1 MSNNHNK
8 KEKEEAEIIQ
18 PSASHRPHF
27 FMDSEKKKLEHPRK
41 DLWKWLFSYII
52 PFKGKFVTFFILLLI
67 GTLITSITPLISAN
81 IIDLGIVAGN
91 SRYIIVMSSIY
102 FGLLL
107 VMAIITYI
115 SQFGMGKISQKITY
129 EIRNDLFFK
138 LQDMSLSYFDQRAS
152 GDIISITT
160 NDVTLLNQLVGGQF
174 VQIINSIVSLGLTIV
189 IMYFLNFYLAL
200 LSMVVFPVFFIFTY
214 LFRKVAMKLFKES
227 RKTIGGVTSTIQENV
242 AGAKVV
248 QAYGQEKKASVEFD
262 KANTANYNAMLKIRK
277 FMATIFPLI
286 AFVTTLLTAGVLL
299 AGGFAYLG
307 NVSVFGV
314 TVTVGILSAFITIL
328 GQFFRPFM
336 MLMQLQE
343 IIASSLAASDRI
355 YTLLE
360 EKVEIPDIDNP
371 IKIENV
377 LGKIEFDDVSF
388 GYIMEDNELIEL
400 GGESIEK
407 SPPTMKKQSPPN
419 FKMTEPPMGM
429 YPQDKQNNPMM
440 QRVIQFIKSLP
451 EPYSSYMIKNGMN
464 MPQNIRMKLFM
475 NIMGKNPSVTPTII
489 DATLA
494 EFEYA
499 VPGTEISINHPEY
512 KTSFSIDKEM
522 GEGLTVSSL
531 PNLPAE
537 AILQMSKF
545 LERSLENKAII
556 QQSSGSGM
564 QAEGPQMMGGR
575 PQMSPK
581 SMIRMLAGIEIPE
594 EIYEQI
600 PKIVQ
605 NAIEE
610 EKVIIK
616 HEQSKG
622 YVLKNVDLDI
632 EEGKTIAIVGET
644 GAGKTTIVKLI
655 SRFYDI
661 NNGNIKLDG
670 VNIREISKKDLRDL
684 IGLVPQDAFLF
695 TGTIRENLLYAFN
708 DPSPEIEKKM
718 IEVSKFLGL
727 HNFIEALHKKYDTKL
742 KENASNISIG
752 QRQLIAFARALIT
765 DPKILIL
772 DEATSSVDPYT
783 ETLIQD
789 ALNKARKGR
798 TTIIIAHRLSTI
810 KNADYIIVIS
820 ADKKGIVE
828 QGNHDDLLAAN
839 GKYKR
844 LLEMQRRDVEIG
856 N

>member
-18 PSASHRPHF
+18 PSSSHRPHF

-41 DLWKWLFSYII
+41 ELWKWLFSYIK
-52 PFKGKFVTFFILLLI
+52 PFKWKFIIFFVFLLI

-81 IIDLGIVAGN
+81 IIDFGIIAGN
-91 SRYIIVMSSIY
+91 SRYIIFMSSFY
-102 FGLLL
+102 FILLL
-107 VMAIITYI
+107 VMAIITYY
-115 SQFGMGKISQKITY
+115 SQFGMGKISQEITY

-200 LSMVVFPVFFIFTY
+200 ICMIIFPIFFMFTY

-262 KANTANYNAMLKIRK
+262 RANTANYNAMLKIRK

-286 AFVTTLLTAGVLL
+286 GFITTILTAGVLL

-307 NVSVFGV
+307 NLSIFGV
-314 TVTVGILSAFITIL
+314 TVTIGILSAYITIL

-336 MLMQLQE
+336 MLMQIQE

-360 EKVEIPDIDNP
+360 EKVEIPDFDNP

-377 LGKIEFDDVSF
+377 LGRIEFDDVSF

-400 GGESIEK
+400 GSKSTAK
-407 SPPTMKKQSPPN
+407 SPLTVKKQESPN
-419 FKMTEPPMGM
+419 LLMKGPPMGM
-429 YPQDKQNNPMM
+429 NPKDMQNNPMM

-451 EPYSSYMIKNGMN
+451 EPYSSFMIKNSMA

-475 NIMGKNPSVTPTII
+475 NIMGKNPSEIPKLI
-489 DATLA
+489 DTTLS
-494 EFEYA
+494 EFGYA
-499 VPGTEISINHPEY
+499 VPGTKFSKNYPKY
-512 KTSFSIDKEM
+512 KNSFSIAKGEEM
-522 GEGLTVSSL
+522 TKVSLSGLPS
-531 PNLPAE
+531 E

-545 LERSLENKAII
+545 LEMNLRNKATI
-556 QQSSGSGM
+556 QQTSGGM
-564 QAEGPQMMGGR
+564 QTESPQMMGGM

-581 SMIRMLAGIEIPE
+581 SMIRMLASTEIPE
-594 EIYEQI
+594 EVYNQL

-605 NAIEE
+605 DAIEE
-610 EKVIIK
+610 EK
-616 HEQSKG
+616 
-622 YVLKNVDLDI
+622 
-632 EEGKTIAIVGET
+632 
-644 GAGKTTIVKLI
+644 
-655 SRFYDI
+655 
-661 NNGNIKLDG
+661 
-670 VNIREISKKDLRDL
+670 
-684 IGLVPQDAFLF
+684 
-695 TGTIRENLLYAFN
+695 
-708 DPSPEIEKKM
+708 
-718 IEVSKFLGL
+718 
-727 HNFIEALHKKYDTKL
+727 
-742 KENASNISIG
+742 
-752 QRQLIAFARALIT
+752 
-765 DPKILIL
+765 
-772 DEATSSVDPYT
+772 
-783 ETLIQD
+783 
-789 ALNKARKGR
+789 
-798 TTIIIAHRLSTI
+798 
-810 KNADYIIVIS
+810 
-820 ADKKGIVE
+820 
-828 QGNHDDLLAAN
+828 
-839 GKYKR
+839 
-844 LLEMQRRDVEIG
+844 
-856 N
+856 

>member
-1 MSNNHNK
+1 MSNNHNN

-18 PSASHRPHF
+18 PSATHRSKF
-27 FMDSEKKKLEHPRK
+27 FMDLEKKKLEHPRRE
-41 DLWKWLFSYII
+41 LWKWLFSYIK
-52 PFKGKFVTFFILLLI
+52 PFKWKFLAFFILLLI

-91 SRYIIVMSSIY
+91 SQYIIVMSSIY

-107 VMAIITYI
+107 VMAIITYF

-129 EIRNDLFFK
+129 EIRNNLFFK
-138 LQDMSLSYFDQRAS
+138 LQDMSLSYFDKRAS

-160 NDVTLLNQLVGGQF
+160 NDVTILNQLVGGQF
-174 VQIINSIVSLGLTIV
+174 VQIINSIVSLGLTIM

-200 LSMVVFPVFFIFTY
+200 ISMVIFPIFLIFTY
-214 LFRKVAMKLFKES
+214 LFRKVAMKLFKET

-248 QAYGQEKKASVEFD
+248 QAYGQEKRASVEFD

-286 AFVTTLLTAGVLL
+286 GFVTTLLTAGVLL

-314 TVTVGILSAFITIL
+314 TVTVGILSAYITIL
-328 GQFFRPFM
+328 GQFFKPFM
-336 MLMQLQE
+336 MLMQIQE
-343 IIASSLAASDRI
+343 IIASSMAASDRI

-360 EKVEIPDIDNP
+360 EKVEIPDVDNP
-371 IKIENV
+371 IKIGNV
-377 LGKIEFDDVSF
+377 LGKVEFDNVSF

-400 GGESIEK
+400 GGESVVK
-407 SPPTMKKQSPPN
+407 SSPTMKKQN
-419 FKMTEPPMGM
+419 
-429 YPQDKQNNPMM
+429 PQNMQNNPMM

-451 EPYSSYMIKNGMN
+451 EPYSSFMIKNGMN

-475 NIMGKNPSVTPTII
+475 SVMGKSPTETPSII
-489 DATLA
+489 DTTLA
-494 EFEYA
+494 EFGYA
-499 VPGTEISINHPEY
+499 VPDTEISRNHPEY
-512 KTSFSIDKEM
+512 KTSFTTDTEIEKE
-522 GEGLTVSSL
+522 LTVNSL
-531 PNLPAE
+531 PSFPSE

-545 LERSLENKAII
+545 LEKSLGNKAGI
-556 QQSSGSGM
+556 QQSSGM
-564 QAEGPQMMGGR
+564 QGDGSEMMGVGSR
-575 PQMSPK
+575 MSPK
-581 SMIRMLAGIEIPE
+581 SMIRMLATTEIPE
-594 EIYEQI
+594 EVYDQI

-605 NAIEE
+605 DAIEE
-610 EKVIIK
+610 EKVLIN

-632 EEGKTIAIVGET
+632 EAGKTVAIVGET

-655 SRFYDI
+655 SRFYDV
-661 NNGNIKLDG
+661 NSGDVKLDG
-670 VNIREISKKDLRDL
+670 IDIREISKKDLRDL

-695 TGTIRENLLYAFN
+695 TGTIRENLLYAFD

-718 IEVSKFLGL
+718 IDVSKFLGL

-810 KNADYIIVIS
+810 KNADYIIVLS
-820 ADKKGIVE
+820 AENKGIIE

>member
-1 MSNNHNK
+1 LSNNHNN

-18 PSASHRPHF
+18 PSATHRSKF
-27 FMDSEKKKLEHPRK
+27 FMDLEKKKLEHPRRE
-41 DLWKWLFSYII
+41 LWKWLFSYIK
-52 PFKGKFVTFFILLLI
+52 PFKWKFVAFFILLLI

-91 SRYIIVMSSIY
+91 SQYIIVMSSIY

-107 VMAIITYI
+107 VMAIITYF

-129 EIRNDLFFK
+129 EIRNNLFFK
-138 LQDMSLSYFDQRAS
+138 LQDMSLSYFDKRAS

-160 NDVTLLNQLVGGQF
+160 NDVTILNQLVGGQF
-174 VQIINSIVSLGLTIV
+174 VQIINSLVSLGLTIM

-200 LSMVVFPVFFIFTY
+200 ISMIIFPIFLIFTY
-214 LFRKVAMKLFKES
+214 LFRKVAMKLFKET

-248 QAYGQEKKASVEFD
+248 QAYGQEKRASVEFD

-286 AFVTTLLTAGVLL
+286 GFVTTLLTAGVLL
-299 AGGFAYLG
+299 AGGYAYLG

-314 TVTVGILSAFITIL
+314 TVTVGILSAYITIL
-328 GQFFRPFM
+328 GQFFKPFM
-336 MLMQLQE
+336 MLMQIQE

-360 EKVEIPDIDNP
+360 EKVEIPDVDNP
-371 IKIENV
+371 IKIGNV
-377 LGKIEFDDVSF
+377 LGEVEFDNVSF

-400 GGESIEK
+400 GGESVVK
-407 SPPTMKKQSPPN
+407 SSPTMKNQN
-419 FKMTEPPMGM
+419 
-429 YPQDKQNNPMM
+429 PQNMQNNPMM

-451 EPYSSYMIKNGMN
+451 EPYSSFMIKNGMN

-475 NIMGKNPSVTPTII
+475 SVMGKSPTETPSII
-489 DATLA
+489 DTTLA
-494 EFEYA
+494 EFGYA
-499 VPGTEISINHPEY
+499 VPDTEISRNYPEY
-512 KTSFSIDKEM
+512 KTSFTTATEIEKE
-522 GEGLTVSSL
+522 LTVNSL
-531 PNLPAE
+531 PSFPSE
-537 AILQMSKF
+537 VILQMSKF
-545 LERSLENKAII
+545 LEKSLRNKAGI
-556 QQSSGSGM
+556 QQSSGM
-564 QAEGPQMMGGR
+564 QGEGSEMMGGR
-575 PQMSPK
+575 PRMSPK
-581 SMIRMLAGIEIPE
+581 SMIRMLATTEIPE
-594 EIYEQI
+594 KVYNQI

-605 NAIEE
+605 DAIEE
-610 EKVIIK
+610 EKVLIS

-632 EEGKTIAIVGET
+632 EAGKTVAIVGET

-655 SRFYDI
+655 SRFYDV
-661 NNGNIKLDG
+661 NNGDVKLDG
-670 VNIREISKKDLRDL
+670 INIREISKKDLRNL

-695 TGTIRENLLYAFN
+695 TGTIRENLLYAFDN
-708 DPSPEIEKKM
+708 PSPEIEKKM
-718 IEVSKFLGL
+718 IDVSKFLGL

-810 KNADYIIVIS
+810 RNADYIIVLS
-820 ADKKGIVE
+820 AEKKGIVE

-839 GKYKR
+839 GKYRR